1 MIEELYTASIRSSNL
16 RCETRDGTPIR
27 HIDVVTA
34 FGMSR
39 SSMGLALLRL
49 HTEWDGSEI
58 RARARGCRCAGC
70 PGHSRPRDRTWPRP
84 GSRSWNVQ
92 RRGLLGPSWQY
103 RDHHPSAACRPRVT
117 DSIIHL
123 RVPAATKA
131 RWVRESRAA
140 GMRLTDWIVERVE
153 MQHRV
158 FDVTLYWHEGG
169 SVFLGTVQAL
179 TADAAQEKEIE
190 EGDK

>member
-58 RARARGCRCAGC
+58 RAGRELGSVEMLALRSMRTALAGLAHWLAGASVQDAQDKASRAIEHWLNRNCPRCKGAGEVVTNGLLHTCPVCKGVKTRREPHDPMLRKALNFMDDCCASARG
-70 PGHSRPRDRTWPRP
+70 
-84 GSRSWNVQ
+84 
-92 RRGLLGPSWQY
+92 
-103 RDHHPSAACRPRVT
+103 SAR
-117 DSIIHL
+117 
-123 RVPAATKA
+123 K
-131 RWVRESRAA
+131 
-140 GMRLTDWIVERVE
+140 RLWGN
-153 MQHRV
+153 H
-158 FDVTLYWHEGG
+158 
-169 SVFLGTVQAL
+169 
-179 TADAAQEKEIE
+179 
-190 EGDK
+190 